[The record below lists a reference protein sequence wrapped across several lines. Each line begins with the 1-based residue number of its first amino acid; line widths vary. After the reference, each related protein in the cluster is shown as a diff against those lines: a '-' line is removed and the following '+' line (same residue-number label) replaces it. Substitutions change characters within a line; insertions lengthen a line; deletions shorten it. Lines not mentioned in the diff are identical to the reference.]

1 MAAMEEDSVGAA
13 QERARRVNRPDI
25 DDKTEFETSED
36 VTVCSSFDG
45 MGLNEDLLRGIYNF
59 GFQKPS
65 AIQQRAIIPITKKR
79 DVIAQAQSGIN
90 SPFTLLTA
98 QVLVKLPHF
107 VLVFFKTWTLLSVM
121 YKH

>member
-1 MAAMEEDSVGAA
+1 MAAMEEDSVSVA

-36 VTVCSSFDG
+36 VTICSSFDG
-45 MGLNEDLLRGIYNF
+45 MALNEDLLRGIYNF

-79 DVIAQAQSGIN
+79 DVIAQAQSGITFCY
-90 SPFTLLTA
+90 SL
-98 QVLVKLPHF
+98 VLIK
-107 VLVFFKTWTLLSVM
+107 
-121 YKH
+121 